1 MGTGMRHLLA
11 RGVALAAAVVIS
23 GCGAAITPQR
33 TATASITAAPTQMP
47 TATATPA
54 PTRTPLPAWTPGPEP
69 TIGEPADDG
78 ARIIAVDPVT
88 MLQHKVWLLP
98 GTPGCPADS
107 NPGCWLPVGTPIPT
121 TRVVDL
127 TIESPAGLQTDPCSP
142 GPIGPVRTAKVRL
155 VLPEHFAEQPSIR
168 WPVLYLHH
176 GGCLDH
182 THWSEDLD
190 VMTLTG
196 PTDLLVVMPDGD
208 AANRPGWITFHLVEL
223 RQLLERNWQ
232 AGDKRA
238 VAGMSFGGAEAMQE
252 AERVPG
258 MFLFAGAYSGA
269 LDQFDVLYNAEALKG
284 TALYFA
290 YGNGQLGPLDN
301 GQVSS
306 FDPTGGAERACAAS
320 SAALVARLSA
330 LNIPVTVYAYGN
342 GTHDPKYWQRD
353 FERSFPLILAALG
366 ETP

>member
-1 MGTGMRHLLA
+1 MGAPDVGRQLLVGLA
-11 RGVALAAAVVIS
+11 VVVLAAGCAGSSSLAPTPTSTPALAATE
-23 GCGAAITPQR
+23 AATL
-33 TATASITAAPTQMP
+33 APSPTP
-47 TATATPA
+47 TAT
-54 PTRTPLPAWTPGPEP
+54 PTRAP
-69 TIGEPADDG
+69 TIGQPADDG
-78 ARIIAVDPVT
+78 ARIIAVEAVT

-98 GTPGCPADS
+98 GTRGCPADS

-155 VLPEHFAEQPSIR
+155 ILPEHFAEQPSIR

-208 AANRPGWITFHLVEL
+208 AANRPAWITFHLVEL
-223 RQLLERNWQ
+223 LQLLERNWQ

-238 VAGMSFGGAEAMQE
+238 VAGMSFGGAEAMEE
-252 AERVPG
+252 AERAPG
-258 MFLFAGAYSGA
+258 MFLFAGSYSGA

-284 TALYFA
+284 TALYVA

-306 FDPTGGAERACAAS
+306 FDETGAAERACAAS
-320 SAALVARLSA
+320 SAALVARLSE
-330 LNIPVTVYAYGN
+330 LGIPVTVYAYGN
-342 GTHDPKYWQRD
+342 GTHHPKYWQRD

-366 ETP
+366 L

>member
-1 MGTGMRHLLA
+1 MDRHGVTIRRMLA
-11 RGVALAAAVVIS
+11 SLAVVILS
-23 GCGAAITPQR
+23 AGCAGNANVAPTPGP
-33 TATASITAAPTQMP
+33 TATASHIP
-47 TATATPA
+47 TATPA
-54 PTRTPLPAWTPGPEP
+54 PTRTPTPTPTAAP
-69 TIGEPADDG
+69 TIGLPADDG
-78 ARIIAVDPVT
+78 ARIIAVEAVT

-155 VLPEHFAEQPSIR
+155 FLPEHFAEQPSMR

-190 VMTLTG
+190 TMTLTG

-208 AANRPGWITFHLVEL
+208 SANRPAWITFHLVEL

-252 AERVPG
+252 AESAPG

-269 LDQFDVLYNAEALKG
+269 LDQFDVLDNAAALKG

-306 FDPTGGAERACAAS
+306 FDPTGAAERACAAS
-320 SAALVARLSA
+320 SAAVVARLSA

-353 FERSFPLILAALG
+353 FEDSFPLILDALG
-366 ETP
+366 L